1 MELLKKKFPNKQQN
15 DSFEPINH
23 RVTPLDRRLVVQ
35 TIKKLSKNSAT
46 AIDSW
51 TRGLLIDPIS
61 VDPSIAE
68 DLGIIIAMISSS
80 TQTKNK
86 EKEQDI
92 RNNENPKKKNKNN
105 NNIDEDESLLDEFGQ
120 PQQQQQ
126 PAREPA
132 EHEFFDNLTMDMI
145 RAARLIGIP
154 KPDGGIRPIVISS
167 FLAKLCGSCLLKRSN
182 NVSRIPNQY
191 AIGNPN
197 GSKIVGHLARQQYQ
211 KGKAIVCVD
220 LVNAYNTT
228 KRKNIFNQMQQDS
241 IDDDLLS
248 YFCIMY
254 HKHSNLVSYGPSG
267 RTNVICSDEGIR
279 QGDAP
284 SSYFFCLVMR
294 KVCDLI
300 TAKYTSNDQCSVY
313 CYMDDMTIICD
324 PQVAAE
330 VIDFSI
336 VCAEECGFAVNREKS
351 AIICKEFIPINN
363 NTEDSSDNNNLL
375 NINNNTLSIPTAS
388 NEEPFKLLGVNV
400 TNSFE
405 EFNNNIIKRAD
416 RFFDSLDMID
426 VHPEIKHLI
435 LHFCGRPRL
444 LYYCE
449 TTPPQFAK
457 DVVQHFQHKMKSSFS
472 KIIGVED
479 LDTIRDEMLH
489 SAFGAN
495 LPDYFSHHEQIYNN
509 TATYVETRSGYGAV
523 RVELINTSKED
534 FTSLECSHDRQW
546 TRYIAPTNVAQLT
559 PIQYRT
565 ALAIRCKLIPDS
577 FRKEIGDDYLKCD
590 CETLMIIK
598 NLTKQEEDE
607 LNEIVQQTPNA
618 KKAPLVQHLIKCP
631 AMHKLYDSTR
641 HNLVKNALRH
651 IANRHGI
658 SVYDEPTFYDYQ
670 DGLANRPDLTFCI
683 PTQRPYITTDITIV
697 QPSEKP
703 GVIYVG
709 LAAAEAA
716 NKKIQKHAAAVHQRD
731 HQFIPFALE
740 TTGHFDLGAKELI
753 RVLKS
758 TLPYSQQYDFLR
770 DMYGAVSTALA
781 EYRAEVLIN
790 TLTHAK
796 TRRQR

>member
-284 SSYFFCLVMR
+284 SSYFFCLMMR

-313 CYMDDMTIICD
+313 LLHGRY
-324 PQVAAE
+324 
-330 VIDFSI
+330 
-336 VCAEECGFAVNREKS
+336 
-351 AIICKEFIPINN
+351 
-363 NTEDSSDNNNLL
+363 DN
-375 NINNNTLSIPTAS
+375 
-388 NEEPFKLLGVNV
+388 
-400 TNSFE
+400 
-405 EFNNNIIKRAD
+405 
-416 RFFDSLDMID
+416 
-426 VHPEIKHLI
+426 HL
-435 LHFCGRPRL
+435 
-444 LYYCE
+444 
-449 TTPPQFAK
+449 
-457 DVVQHFQHKMKSSFS
+457 
-472 KIIGVED
+472 
-479 LDTIRDEMLH
+479 
-489 SAFGAN
+489 
-495 LPDYFSHHEQIYNN
+495 
-509 TATYVETRSGYGAV
+509 
-523 RVELINTSKED
+523 
-534 FTSLECSHDRQW
+534 
-546 TRYIAPTNVAQLT
+546 
-559 PIQYRT
+559 
-565 ALAIRCKLIPDS
+565 
-577 FRKEIGDDYLKCD
+577 
-590 CETLMIIK
+590 
-598 NLTKQEEDE
+598 
-607 LNEIVQQTPNA
+607 
-618 KKAPLVQHLIKCP
+618 
-631 AMHKLYDSTR
+631 
-641 HNLVKNALRH
+641 
-651 IANRHGI
+651 
-658 SVYDEPTFYDYQ
+658 
-670 DGLANRPDLTFCI
+670 
-683 PTQRPYITTDITIV
+683 
-697 QPSEKP
+697 
-703 GVIYVG
+703 
-709 LAAAEAA
+709 
-716 NKKIQKHAAAVHQRD
+716 
-731 HQFIPFALE
+731 
-740 TTGHFDLGAKELI
+740 
-753 RVLKS
+753 
-758 TLPYSQQYDFLR
+758 
-770 DMYGAVSTALA
+770 
-781 EYRAEVLIN
+781 
-790 TLTHAK
+790 
-796 TRRQR
+796 